1 MQKVDKRRFLLY
13 HIVIAECGS
22 AIKFYNYMEGFIMD
36 SNDKLFGIL
45 SYLGFLVLIP
55 LFAGKT
61 DFTRYHANQGL
72 VLFILELILGVI
84 ITVCSIVLCLIPWIG
99 PIIAGVLGGLLGL
112 IPLVFA
118 ILGIINVANE
128 KMAPLPIIGNIKIL
142 K

>member
-1 MQKVDKRRFLLY
+1 
-13 HIVIAECGS
+13 
-22 AIKFYNYMEGFIMD
+22 MEGFTMD

-72 VLFILELILGVI
+72 VLFIIDLIFGVI
-84 ITVCSIVLCLIPWIG
+84 ITVCSLVL
-99 PIIAGVLGGLLGL
+99 GLLGIIGVVIAGIISGIL
-112 IPLVFA
+112 GLVILVFV
-118 ILGIINVANE
+118 ILGIVNVANE

>member
-1 MQKVDKRRFLLY
+1 MWLRDK
-13 HIVIAECGS
+13 I
-22 AIKFYNYMEGFIMD
+22 FYYMEGFIMD

-72 VLFILELILGVI
+72 VLFICELILGAV
-84 ITVCSIVLCLIPWIG
+84 VGIVSGILVFIVPWIG
-99 PIIAGVLGGLLGL
+99 VPVAGILGGIVG
-112 IPLVFA
+112 IATLVMA
-118 ILGIINVANE
+118 ILGIVNVANE
-128 KMAPLPIIGNIKIL
+128 KMAPLPVIGNIKIL

>member
-1 MQKVDKRRFLLY
+1 
-13 HIVIAECGS
+13 
-22 AIKFYNYMEGFIMD
+22 MD